1 MPLVK
6 LKPLLEDAKKNKY
19 CIGSFN
25 VFNIETLEGVIEA
38 AVNADSPVICGVYEP
53 HMKYSN
59 IEIFSNL
66 VKSYANKVR
75 IPIVLHLDHAEEMSS
90 VVNAVKCGFTS
101 IMYDGPQGI
110 GFKEKIE
117 KTKKV
122 VEIAHSIGLTVES
135 ELGRVTRVG
144 VDDFKMNE
152 NKTDP
157 EQACEFVEKT
167 NIDILAPAVGSVSGM
182 GEQRAVLDLGLLA
195 QIKEK
200 TDCFL
205 SLHGG
210 SGVDDSVTK
219 KLIIET
225 GINKASVYTRISNS
239 AVGRMG
245 DLLKKGV
252 PDLYV
257 MMSAARDVFREMVE
271 NRLEVFGSKNRGT
284 QPGADY

>member
-1 MPLVK
+1 VVIVPLVK

-25 VFNIETLEGVIEA
+25 VFNIETLEGVVEA
-38 AVNADSPVICGVYEP
+38 AVNVDSPVICGIYEP
-53 HMKYSN
+53 HMKYTS

-66 VKSYANKVR
+66 VKDYANKVK
-75 IPIVLHLDHAEEMSS
+75 IPIILHLDHAEEISS

-110 GFKEKIE
+110 SYKEKIE
-117 KTKKV
+117 RTKKV
-122 VEIAHSIGLTVES
+122 VEIAHSIDLTVES

-144 VDDFKMNE
+144 VDDSKMDE

-157 EQACEFVEKT
+157 ELAGEFVEKT
-167 NIDILAPAVGSVSGM
+167 GIDILAPAVGSISGM
-182 GEQRAVLDLGLLA
+182 GDQGAFLDLGLLK

-210 SGVDDSVTK
+210 SGVDDNVTK
-219 KLIIET
+219 KLVET
-225 GINKASVYTRISNS
+225 GINKASVYTRISNT
-239 AVGRMG
+239 AVDNMN

-257 MMSAARDVFREMVE
+257 LMSKARDVFREMVE
-271 NRLEVFGSKNRGT
+271 NRLEVFGSKNKGT
-284 QPGADY
+284 